1 MLRFVHT
8 VILLHKKHVYIIVIH
23 TSMPLN
29 TERTASICRCHFH
42 VTLNTDS
49 IQTEHIHTNISD
61 TNTLKQKPK
70 PKPKNFLSFTP
81 KPTFF
86 RTSQNPQT
94 QASLKHKQ
102 WKGGAFGSW
111 QKNIKEKRNRER
123 ERRTATIVVSVPL
136 RSSVVCGGQQRSM
149 SRPWAGLE
157 RREFR
162 ERSRDSQGNV
172 LERKGKE
179 DTGHTAEKRAKL
191 VSF

>member
-1 MLRFVHT
+1 
-8 VILLHKKHVYIIVIH
+8 
-23 TSMPLN
+23 MPLN

-70 PKPKNFLSFTP
+70 PKPKNFLSFTNPQTKQKPKPTDLPTVTP

-94 QASLKHKQ
+94 QASLQHKQ

-123 ERRTATIVVSVPL
+123 ERRTATIVVSLPW

-191 VSF
+191 VSS

>member
-1 MLRFVHT
+1 M
-8 VILLHKKHVYIIVIH
+8 
-23 TSMPLN
+23 
-29 TERTASICRCHFH
+29 TE
-42 VTLNTDS
+42 
-49 IQTEHIHTNISD
+49 
-61 TNTLKQKPK
+61 
-70 PKPKNFLSFTP
+70 
-81 KPTFF
+81 
-86 RTSQNPQT
+86 
-94 QASLKHKQ
+94 KHKR
-102 WKGGAFGSW
+102 
-111 QKNIKEKRNRER
+111 EKKYRER
-123 ERRTATIVVSVPL
+123 EGRRPCVVSVPL